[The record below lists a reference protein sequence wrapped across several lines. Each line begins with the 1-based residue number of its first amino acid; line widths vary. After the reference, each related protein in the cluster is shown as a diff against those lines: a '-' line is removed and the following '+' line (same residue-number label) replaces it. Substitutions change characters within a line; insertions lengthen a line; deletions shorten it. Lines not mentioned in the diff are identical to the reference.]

1 MVNALDAVFARCREE
16 DRAALVAYL
25 PAGYP
30 DLEASLDAFRA
41 VAESGAD
48 IVEVGV
54 PYTDPLMDGP
64 VIQRAAEQA
73 LASGFRFAQVLD
85 VVRAVREA
93 GAVPALTAAGFN
105 PPASAVLDGKVLDVN
120 KIHFVLAS
128 EPDAALLVST
138 MERRVQELSRE
149 YELPSVA
156 SLRERYS
163 QPHRYDTPEVAYL
176 KRVLQRGLPLE
187 ARTRVVDELFARFV
201 SQDEAAFAAELY
213 VSLEQLR
220 CMVRHGMF
228 VGSHSYDHLWLDS
241 LPPDE
246 QERQVVRSLEFLE
259 QVGVD
264 GDRWVMCYPYGGYN
278 ESLLEVLGRHGC
290 AAGLTTEVALADLR
304 RPLELARIDTNDLPK
319 SADAPANEWTAAA

>member
-1 MVNALDAVFARCREE
+1 MPGKVTIVMYHYVRDLKRSRYPRIKGLDSADFAGQLEYVLKHYQPVRME
-16 DRAALVAYL
+16 DVLSAM
-25 PAGYP
+25 AG
-30 DLEASLDAFRA
+30 
-41 VAESGAD
+41 GAD
-48 IVEVGV
+48 LPERPVLL
-54 PYTDPLMDGP
+54 TFDDGY
-64 VIQRAAEQA
+64 AEH
-73 LASGFRFAQVLD
+73 FD
-85 VVRAVREA
+85 VVFPLLDRY
-93 GAVPALTAAGFN
+93 GIQGSFF

-138 MERRVQELSRE
+138 MERRVQELSGE
-149 YELPSVA
+149 YDLPSVA

-163 QPHRYDTPEVAYL
+163 QPHRYDTAEVAYL
-176 KRVLQRGLPLE
+176 KRVLQRGLPLD

-264 GDRWVMCYPYGGYN
+264 GDRWVMCYPYGGYD